1 MIKIKCTE
9 KCYIWDLEKRNY
21 NLLCAVSFFVV
32 LLYNNIQLNTTEL
45 SFQLSVDFMED
56 IWKKKYFQYL

>member
-32 LLYNNIQLNTTEL
+32 LLYNNTT
-45 SFQLSVDFMED
+45 
-56 IWKKKYFQYL
+56 KKETAHNKL